1 MPTFT
6 AHLNQFEIR
15 EALARYVSEEVGVDV
30 DPRNVCIKPHVFPGN
45 DPREHDYIDATVEYS
60 GKKK

>member
-6 AHLNQFEIR
+6 AHLNQCEIR
-15 EALARYVSEEVGVDV
+15 EALARYVSEELGVDV
-30 DPRNVCIKPHVFPGN
+30 DPRNVRVKSYVFTGN